1 MSFKTFLF
9 PTYYDKSPVYS
20 VLLLVVRVFFGLL
33 FLLHGYDKLMDY
45 ASMPRFFADPFGLGS
60 IISYWMVVF
69 AEVVCSFALIF
80 GILHRIV
87 LLPMIFTM
95 CTAFFVVHGSDAF
108 AVKELSFIYL
118 VVFLVLYITGPGR
131 YSFDAAIGRYFVD
144 NGAGD
149 WR

>member
-33 FLLHGYDKLMDY
+33 FLFHGYDKLMAH
-45 ASMPRFFADPFGLGS
+45 ASMPPLFADPFGLGS

-95 CTAFFVVHGSDAF
+95 CTAFFIVHGSDIF

-118 VVFLVLYITGPGR
+118 VVFVVLYITGPGL
-131 YSFDAAIGRYFVD
+131 YSFDATIGRYFVD
-144 NGAGD
+144 NGDSD